1 MRLQITSAWQNAG
14 LSAKLNFSPFYP
26 PKAVCFCF
34 FIKFT
39 KRLTALATFRSELNF
54 RSIQARTVAKPR
66 NVGNNYRE
74 TLSTQI
80 KISDE
85 DCKKLAR
92 RIRDDFYRP
101 LNTFKINMFLCGADI
116 SMKDKLRYKVAN

>member
-1 MRLQITSAWQNAG
+1 MITRVIDMYSYI
-14 LSAKLNFSPFYP
+14 L
-26 PKAVCFCF
+26 
-34 FIKFT
+34 
-39 KRLTALATFRSELNF
+39 
-54 RSIQARTVAKPR
+54 
-66 NVGNNYRE
+66 VGNNYRE

-116 SMKDKLRYKVAN
+116 SMKDKLRYKVANEFKNFWNSYWYEIIYPEDIFDEL